1 LTWSAGAYRF
11 LLHWSRILAQL
22 SFVGAAIYAGFQ
34 WYSAKVDGRVQ
45 QSLNFYEKYN
55 SVPFTQYRSN
65 ISKFISSNM
74 EDLKKA
80 GTQQEYIKIFL
91 RKMKDSGIVS
101 DFDILA
107 DFYDGLSVC
116 VSAKLCDEDV
126 AAQLFQIQA
135 EGLYNPFFPYVKFV
149 REQNKVKNFALGLE
163 KIRDNPPSTPTF
175 FGKIIDTIF

>member
-1 LTWSAGAYRF
+1 
-11 LLHWSRILAQL
+11 
-22 SFVGAAIYAGFQ
+22 VGAAIYAGFQ

-45 QSLNFYEKYN
+45 QSLNLYDKYN
-55 SVPFTQYRSN
+55 SVPFTQYRVS
-65 ISKFISSNM
+65 ISKFISLNM

-80 GTQQEYIKIFL
+80 KTQQEYITMFLKKI
-91 RKMKDSGIVS
+91 RDSWVVN

-116 VSAKLCDEDV
+116 VSSKLCDKDV

-149 REQNKVKNFALGLE
+149 REQNKVTTFALGLE
-163 KIRDNPPSTPTF
+163 RIRDNPPARPTF
-175 FGKIIDTIF
+175 LGNILNGLL